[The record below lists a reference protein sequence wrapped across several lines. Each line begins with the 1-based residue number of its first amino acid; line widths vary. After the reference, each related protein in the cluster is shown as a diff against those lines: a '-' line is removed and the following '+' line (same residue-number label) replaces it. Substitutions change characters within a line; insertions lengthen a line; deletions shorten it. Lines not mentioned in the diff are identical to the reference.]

1 MKTLQSFLYRAKCR
15 QIRKKIGF
23 PRAVATGAAVAFLLL
38 GGTVG
43 KLAAAPPETAPAL
56 EISRAAR
63 PWEFLCA
70 VGKRAAIFGNE
81 SGRAEAWVYPLKLF
95 RNFTVTFRTPE
106 GDFPAESM
114 VRTIVARPES
124 TTLRYSGNTF
134 RVNETFFVPV
144 DEPGALIRFEVETEA
159 PLEIIVAWRPDFQL
173 EWPAGLGATYGS
185 WDAALH
191 AFSLGEESK
200 KFAGLVGSPSGIVD
214 SEVFDTNYASSTV
227 DTLRLGVT
235 AKGKDTKTVLIAGS
249 VTGAADAEKTYRK
262 LLEHGAELQSASAKY
277 YADYLKRTV
286 SLTLPDAQLQAAYDW
301 SRVSELQGLVTNP
314 FLGTGLVA
322 GYRTSGESQRPGFAW
337 FCGRD
342 SLWTSFALN
351 SAGDFATTREALTF
365 LTQFQRADGKIPHE
379 IAQTAS
385 LVDWFKN
392 YPYGFASADAT
403 PLFLIAMDDYV
414 RSSGDVAFAKDHWD
428 NLWRAYQ
435 FLQSTYDAGFPKN
448 LGVGH
453 GWVEGGPLLPIKSE
467 LYQSGLAVEA
477 LRSLSEL
484 AKWIGKDAD
493 SKALAEES
501 AKEKAKLNEAYWSVE
516 KKSYAFALDQ
526 SGKRVDEQSVL
537 ATVPM
542 WFGALDAENSKAM
555 IEQLA
560 SRGHATDWGMR
571 IVSPR
576 YANYSAGG
584 YHYGSVWPL
593 FTGWAAV
600 AEYRYHQPNAALQN
614 LRANALLALDGSPG
628 HTTEVLSGDYY
639 QPLVTSSPHQIW
651 SAAMVVSP
659 LLRGMLGLQ
668 VNAAKQTITLS
679 PSLPAD
685 WRSFGVQ
692 NVQAGNTKADFQFT
706 RNAEELVLEVRRTGS
721 GDCEILF
728 QPELS
733 LRAEVQS
740 VELNGR
746 PLPFKLE
753 TNSSDQHLSM
763 RFKAYGGPS
772 TVRVK
777 MRDDFSVSYTSR
789 LPELASG
796 SEGLRILSEAWSNG
810 HDALT
815 VEVEGSA
822 GSTYELAV
830 FNGAQI
836 ASVEGGKLTKAGD
849 GAETLM
855 VTLPGSDPAA
865 TARGT
870 LTIRLGN
877 KAGNAHPKP

>member
-1 MKTLQSFLYRAKCR
+1 MKTLQSFLDRVESR

-23 PRAVATGAAVAFLLL
+23 ASVVAASVVMAFLLL
-38 GGTVG
+38 PEMPD
-43 KLAAAPPETAPAL
+43 KLAAAAAETAPAL
-56 EISRAAR
+56 EISRPAR

-95 RNFTVTFRTPE
+95 RNFSVTFRTPE
-106 GDFPAESM
+106 GNFPAESM
-114 VRTIVARPES
+114 VRTIIARPES
-124 TTLRYSGNTF
+124 TTLLFSGNTF
-134 RVNETFFVPV
+134 RVKETFFVPV

-200 KFAGLVGSPSGIVD
+200 KFAGLVGSPSGVVE
-214 SEVFDTNYASSTV
+214 SKVFDTNYASSTV
-227 DTLRLGVT
+227 DTLKLGVT
-235 AKGKDTKTVLIAGS
+235 AKGKDTKLVVIAGS
-249 VTGAADAEKTYRK
+249 VTGVADAEKTYRT
-262 LLEHGAELQSASAKY
+262 LSEHGAELQSESAKY

-286 SLTLPDAQLQAAYDW
+286 NVTLPDAQLQAAYDW
-301 SRVSELQGLVTNP
+301 SRVSVLQGLVTNP
-314 FLGTGLVA
+314 YLGTGLVA

-337 FCGRD
+337 FFGRD

-351 SAGDFATTREALTF
+351 SAGDFATTREALAF
-365 LTQFQRADGKIPHE
+365 LIRFQRADGKIPHE

-414 RSSGDVAFAKDHWD
+414 RSSGDVNFAKDHWD

-435 FLQSTYDAGFPKN
+435 FLQSTYEAGFPKN

-453 GWVEGGPLLPIKSE
+453 GWIEGGPLLPVKSE

-484 AKWIGKDAD
+484 ANWTGKGVD
-493 SKALAEES
+493 SKALVEAS
-501 AKEKAKLNEAYWSVE
+501 AKEKAKLNQAYWSVE

-542 WFGALDAENSKAM
+542 WFGVLDAENSKAM

-560 SRGHATDWGMR
+560 ARGHATDWGMR
-571 IVSPR
+571 IISPR

-614 LRANALLALDGSPG
+614 LRANASLALDGSPG

-668 VNAAKQTITLS
+668 VDAAKQTITLA

-685 WRSFGVQ
+685 WRTFGVE
-692 NVQAGNTKADFQFT
+692 NVQVGNTKADFYFT
-706 RNAEELVLEVRRTGS
+706 RSAEEIVLDVRRTGS

-753 TNSSDQHLSM
+753 ANSSDQHLITQ
-763 RFKAYGGPS
+763 FKAYGGPS

-777 MRDDFSVSYTSR
+777 MRDDFSVSYTSH
-789 LPELASG
+789 LPELASS
-796 SEGLRILSEAWSNG
+796 SEGLRILSEAWSSG
-810 HDALT
+810 HDVLA
-815 VEVEGSA
+815 VEVEGSS
-822 GSTYELAV
+822 GRSYGLAV

-836 ASVEGGKLTKAGD
+836 ASVEGGKLTKTSD
-849 GAETLM
+849 GAGMLT
-855 VTLPGSDPAA
+855 VTLPGDSAA
-865 TARGT
+865 TARAT
-870 LTIRLGN
+870 LTIHFGS
-877 KAGNAHPKP
+877 KSGNAHPKP

>member
-1 MKTLQSFLYRAKCR
+1 MVKRV
-15 QIRKKIGF
+15 
-23 PRAVATGAAVAFLLL
+23 P
-38 GGTVG
+38 
-43 KLAAAPPETAPAL
+43 AAPAERSPSL
-56 EISRAAR
+56 EISRPAR

-81 SGRAEAWVYPLKLF
+81 SGHVEAWVYPLKLF
-95 RNFTVTFRTPE
+95 RNFSVTFRTAE
-106 GDFPAESM
+106 GEFKAETM
-114 VRTIVARPES
+114 VRTIIARPES
-124 TTLRYSGNTF
+124 TTLIFSGNTF
-134 RVNETFFVPV
+134 RVAETFFVPV
-144 DEPGALIRFEVETEA
+144 DEPGALIRFEVETGS
-159 PLEIIVAWRPDFQL
+159 PLTIIVSLRPDLQL
-173 EWPAGLGATYGS
+173 AWPAGLGATYGG
-185 WDAALH
+185 WNATLH
-191 AFSLGEESK
+191 AFSFGEESK
-200 KFAGLVGSPSGIVD
+200 KFVGLVGSPSGVVE
-214 SEVFDTNYASSTV
+214 SEEFATNYASSTT
-227 DTLRLGVT
+227 DTLQLGVT
-235 AKGKDTKTVLIAGS
+235 DKGKDTKVVVIAGS
-249 VTGAADAEKTYRK
+249 VTGAFDAEKTYRK
-262 LLEHGAELQSASAKY
+262 LVDHGADLQGGSAKY

-286 SLTLPDAQLQAAYDW
+286 NLALPDGQLQAAYDW
-301 SRVSELQGLVTNP
+301 SRVSVLQGVVTNP
-314 FLGTGLVA
+314 YLGTGLVA
-322 GYRTSGESQRPGFAW
+322 GYRTSGEGQRPGFAW
-337 FCGRD
+337 FFGRD

-351 SAGDFATTREALTF
+351 SEGDFATTREALMF
-365 LTQFQRADGKIPHE
+365 LIQFQRADGKIPHE

-414 RSSGDVAFAKDHWD
+414 RSSGDLAFAKDHWD

-435 FLQSTYDAGFPKN
+435 FLQSTYDGGFPKN

-484 AKWIGKDAD
+484 ARWTGKEVDG
-493 SKALAEES
+493 KALAEES
-501 AKEKAKLNEAYWSVE
+501 EKEKANLNETYWSAS
-516 KKSYAFALDQ
+516 KKSYAFALDE

-542 WFGALDAENSKAM
+542 WFGVLDADKSKDM

-560 SRGHATDWGMR
+560 ARDHATDWGMR
-571 IVSPR
+571 IVSPQ
-576 YANYSAGG
+576 YAYYSAGG

-668 VNAAKQTITLS
+668 VHAATQTITLA
-679 PSLPAD
+679 PALPAD
-685 WRSFGVQ
+685 WTTFGVQ
-692 NVQAGNTKADFQFT
+692 NVQAGNAKADFRFA
-706 RNAEELVLEVRRTGS
+706 RSAEELVLEVHRAGA
-721 GDCEILF
+721 GDCEVVF
-728 QPELS
+728 EPELS

-753 TNSSDQHLSM
+753 VNGSDQHLLA

-772 TVRVK
+772 TLHVK
-777 MRDDFSVSYTSR
+777 LRGDFSVSYASR
-789 LPELASG
+789 LPELAS
-796 SEGLRILSEAWSNG
+796 SSAGLRILSEAWSAG
-810 HDALT
+810 HDVLT
-815 VEVEGSA
+815 MELEGSS
-822 GSTYELAV
+822 GRTYELAV
-830 FNGAQI
+830 FNAAQI
-836 ASVEGGKLTKAGD
+836 SGVQGGKLTKSAE
-849 GAETLM
+849 GAETLT
-855 VTLPGSDPAA
+855 VTLTGNDAA
-865 TARGT
+865 SAVRGT
-870 LTIRLGN
+870 LTIHLGS
-877 KAGNAHPKP
+877 KSGNARPKP

>member
-1 MKTLQSFLYRAKCR
+1 MMTLQSLLYPAKSG
-15 QIRKKIGF
+15 QIRRKIGF
-23 PRAVATGAAVAFLLL
+23 QGTLLGTAAAFLLWP
-38 GGTVG
+38 GIAE
-43 KLAAAPPETAPAL
+43 KLTATPAENSASL
-56 EISRAAR
+56 EISRPAR

-70 VGKRAAIFGNE
+70 TGKRAAIFGNE
-81 SGRAEAWVYPLKLF
+81 SGRVEAWVYPLKLF
-95 RNFTVTFRTPE
+95 RNFSVTFRTPE
-106 GDFPAESM
+106 GEFKAESM
-114 VRTIVARPES
+114 VRTIIARPES
-124 TTLRYSGNTF
+124 TTLVFSGNTF
-134 RVNETFFVPV
+134 RVAETFFVPV
-144 DEPGALIRFEVETEA
+144 DEPGALIRFEVETES
-159 PLEIIVAWRPDFQL
+159 PLEISVALQPDLQL

-185 WDAALH
+185 WDANLH
-191 AFSLGEESK
+191 AFSFGEESK
-200 KFAGLVGSPSGIVD
+200 RFVGLVGSPSGVVQ
-214 SEVFDTNYASSTV
+214 SEVFDTNYAASTT
-227 DTLRLGVT
+227 DSLQLGAT
-235 AKGKDTKTVLIAGS
+235 AKGKDTKIVVIAGS

-262 LLEHGAELQSASAKY
+262 LLAHGAELQSDSAKY
-277 YADYLKRTV
+277 YADYLKQTV
-286 SLTLPDAQLQAAYDW
+286 NLSLPDAQLQAAYDW
-301 SRVSELQGLVTNP
+301 SRVSVLQGLVTNP
-314 FLGTGLVA
+314 YLGTGLVA
-322 GYRTSGESQRPGFAW
+322 GYRASGESQRPGFAW
-337 FCGRD
+337 FFGRD

-351 SAGDFATTREALTF
+351 SAGDFATTREALKF
-365 LTQFQRADGKIPHE
+365 LIQFQRADGKIPHE

-403 PLFLIAMDDYV
+403 PLFIIAMDDYV
-414 RSSGDVAFAKDHWD
+414 RSSGDVAFAKDRWD

-435 FLQSTYDAGFPKN
+435 FLQSTYDGGFPKN
-448 LGVGH
+448 FGVGH

-484 AKWIGKDAD
+484 AKWTGKDAD
-493 SKALAEES
+493 SKTLGEES
-501 AKEKAKLNEAYWSVE
+501 AKEQEKLNEAYWSAE

-526 SGKRVDEQSVL
+526 NGRRVDEQSVL

-542 WFGALDAENSKAM
+542 WFGLLDADKAKAM

-560 SRGHATDWGMR
+560 ARAHATDWGMR

-593 FTGWAAV
+593 FTGWAAE

-668 VNAAKQTITLS
+668 VEAATQTITLA

-685 WRSFGVQ
+685 WTHFGMQ
-692 NVQAGNTKADFQFT
+692 NVQAGAARADFHFT
-706 RNAEELVLEVRRTGS
+706 RGAEEMVLEVHRS
-721 GDCEILF
+721 GAGNCEIAF

-753 TNSSDQHLSM
+753 VNGSDQHLVT

-772 TVRVK
+772 TLRVRL
-777 MRDDFSVSYTSR
+777 RGDFSVSYTSR
-789 LPELASG
+789 LPELASS
-796 SEGLRILSEAWSNG
+796 SEGPRILSETWAAG
-810 HDALT
+810 HDVLT
-815 VEVEGSA
+815 AEIEGSGGRA
-822 GSTYELAV
+822 YELAV

-836 ASVEGGKLTKAGD
+836 SGVDGGKLVKSAG
-849 GAETLM
+849 GEEM
-855 VTLPGSDPAA
+855 ISITLPGGESAA
-865 TARGT
+865 PVRGT
-870 LTIRLGN
+870 LTIHFGS
-877 KAGNAHPKP
+877 KSGSAHPKP

>member
-1 MKTLQSFLYRAKCR
+1 MKTLQSFRYRAKCR
-15 QIRKKIGF
+15 QIHRKIGF
-23 PRAVATGAAVAFLLL
+23 LRVVAAGAAAAFLLV
-38 GGTVG
+38 GGTARR
-43 KLAAAPPETAPAL
+43 LAAAPAETAPTL

-81 SGRAEAWVYPLKLF
+81 SGKAEAWVYPLKLF

-106 GDFPAESM
+106 GDFPAETM

-134 RVNETFFVPV
+134 RVKETFFVPV

-159 PLEIIVAWRPDFQL
+159 PLEIIVTWRPDFQL

-185 WDAALH
+185 WNAALH
-191 AFSLGEESK
+191 AFALGEESK
-200 KFAGLVGSPSGIVD
+200 KFAGLVGSPSGVLD

-235 AKGKDTKTVLIAGS
+235 PKGKDTKLVVIAGS
-249 VTGAADAEKTYRK
+249 VTGAGDAEKTYRK
-262 LLEHGAELQSASAKY
+262 LLEHGAELQSESAKY

-286 SLTLPDAQLQAAYDW
+286 SVTLPDAQLQAAYDW
-301 SRVSELQGLVTNP
+301 SRVSVLQGVVTNP
-314 FLGTGLVA
+314 YLGTGLVA

-337 FCGRD
+337 FFGRD

-414 RSSGDVAFAKDHWD
+414 RSSGDVGFAKEHWD

-448 LGVGH
+448 FGVGH

-484 AKWIGKDAD
+484 AKWTGKDAD
-493 SKALAEES
+493 SKTLGEES
-501 AKEKAKLNEAYWSVE
+501 AKEKGKLNEAYWSME

-526 SGKRVDEQSVL
+526 NGNRVDEQSVL

-542 WFGALDAENSKAM
+542 WFGVLDGENSKAM

-560 SRGHATDWGMR
+560 SRAHATDWGMR
-571 IVSPR
+571 IISPR

-668 VNAAKQTITLS
+668 VDAAKQTITLA

-685 WRSFGVQ
+685 WRSFAVQ
-692 NVQAGNTKADFQFT
+692 SVQAGNAKADFEFT
-706 RNAEELVLEVRRTGS
+706 RNAEEMVLEVRRTGS

-753 TNSSDQHLSM
+753 TNSSDQHLM
-763 RFKAYGGPS
+763 TRFKAYGGPS

-777 MRDDFSVSYTSR
+777 MRNDFSVSYASH
-789 LPELASG
+789 LPELASS
-796 SEGLRILSEAWSNG
+796 SEGLRILSEAWSTG
-810 HDALT
+810 QDALT
-815 VEVEGSA
+815 LEVEGSG

-830 FNGAQI
+830 FNGAQV
-836 ASVEGGKLTKAGD
+836 ASVEGGKLMKDRD
-849 GAETLM
+849 GAEILT
-855 VTLPGSDPAA
+855 VTLPGSDSA
-865 TARGT
+865 TPARGT
-870 LTIRLGN
+870 LTIRLGS
-877 KAGNAHPKP
+877 KPGNAHPRP

>member
-1 MKTLQSFLYRAKCR
+1 MKTVQSLLYRAKCR

-23 PRAVATGAAVAFLLL
+23 ARAVGASGAIAFLLL
-38 GGTVG
+38 GGMPD
-43 KLAAAPPETAPAL
+43 KLAAAPAETAPAL
-56 EISRAAR
+56 EISRPAR

-95 RNFTVTFRTPE
+95 RNFSVTFRTPE

-124 TTLRYSGNTF
+124 TTLLFSGNTF
-134 RVNETFFVPV
+134 RVKETFFAPV

-159 PLEIIVAWRPDFQL
+159 PLEIIVGWRPDFQL

-185 WDAALH
+185 WDATLH
-191 AFSLGEESK
+191 AFSLGEESR
-200 KFAGLVGSPSGIVD
+200 KFAGLVGSPSGVVE
-214 SEVFDTNYASSTV
+214 SEVFDTNYASSAI

-235 AKGKDTKTVLIAGS
+235 AKGKDTKLVVIAGS

-262 LLEHGAELQSASAKY
+262 LLEHGAELQSESAKY
-277 YADYLKRTV
+277 YADYLERTV
-286 SLTLPDAQLQAAYDW
+286 NVTLPDAQLQAAYDW
-301 SRVSELQGLVTNP
+301 SRVSVLQGLVTSP
-314 FLGTGLVA
+314 YLGTGLVA
-322 GYRTSGESQRPGFAW
+322 GYRTSGEGQRPGFAW
-337 FCGRD
+337 FFGRD

-351 SAGDFATTREALTF
+351 SAGDFATTRQALTF

-403 PLFLIAMDDYV
+403 PLFLIAIDDYV
-414 RSSGDVAFAKDHWD
+414 RSSGDVSFAKDHWD

-435 FLQSTYDAGFPKN
+435 FLQSTYDAGLPKN
-448 LGVGH
+448 FGVGH

-484 AKWIGKDAD
+484 AKWTGKDAE

-501 AKEKAKLNEAYWSVE
+501 AKEKTKLNEAYWSAE

-542 WFGALDAENSKAM
+542 WFGVLDGENSKAM

-576 YANYSAGG
+576 YTNYSAGG

-651 SAAMVVSP
+651 SAAMVMSP

-668 VNAAKQTITLS
+668 VDAAKQTITLA

-692 NVQAGNTKADFQFT
+692 NVQAGNTKADFHFT
-706 RNAEELVLEVRRTGS
+706 RNAEEIVLEVRRNGS

-753 TNSSDQHLSM
+753 ANSSDQHLM
-763 RFKAYGGPS
+763 TRFKAYGGPS
-772 TVRVK
+772 TVRVRL
-777 MRDDFSVSYTSR
+777 RDDFSVSYTSR
-789 LPELASG
+789 LPELANISD
-796 SEGLRILSEAWSNG
+796 GLRILSEAWSNG

-815 VEVEGSA
+815 VELEGS
-822 GSTYELAV
+822 GGRTYELAV
-830 FNGAQI
+830 FNDAQI
-836 ASVEGGKLTKAGD
+836 AGVDGGKLTKASD
-849 GAETLM
+849 GTEMLT
-855 VTLPGSDPAA
+855 VTLPGTDSSVAA
-865 TARGT
+865 HGT
-870 LTIRLGN
+870 LTIHFGSTS
-877 KAGNAHPKP
+877 GNARPKP

>member
-1 MKTLQSFLYRAKCR
+1 MMTLPSVHDPAKSG
-15 QIRKKIGF
+15 QIRKKRAF
-23 PRAVATGAAVAFLLL
+23 PGTLGGAAMALVLM
-38 GGTVG
+38 GGLPV
-43 KLAAAPPETAPAL
+43 KSIAVPAETAPAL
-56 EISRAAR
+56 EISRPAR

-95 RNFTVTFRTPE
+95 RNFSVTFRTGE

-114 VRTIVARPES
+114 VRTIIARPES
-124 TTLRYSGNTF
+124 TTLLFSGNTF
-134 RVNETFFVPV
+134 QVKETFFVPV

-159 PLEIIVAWRPDFQL
+159 PLEIVVAWRPDFQL

-200 KFAGLVGSPSGIVD
+200 KFVGLVGSPSGVVE

-235 AKGKDTKTVLIAGS
+235 AKGNDTKLVVMAGS
-249 VTGAADAEKTYRK
+249 VTGAADAEKAYRR
-262 LLEHGAELQSASAKY
+262 LLDHGAELQRESAKY

-286 SLTLPDAQLQAAYDW
+286 SVSLPDAQLQAAYDW
-301 SRVSELQGLVTNP
+301 SRVSVVQGLVANP
-314 FLGTGLVA
+314 YLGTGLVA

-337 FCGRD
+337 FFGRD
-342 SLWTSFALN
+342 SLWISFALN

-365 LTQFQRADGKIPHE
+365 LMQFQRADGKIPHE

-414 RSSGDVAFAKDHWD
+414 RSSGDAAFAKDHWD

-448 LGVGH
+448 FGVGH
-453 GWVEGGPLLPIKSE
+453 GWVEGGPLLPVKSE

-484 AKWIGKDAD
+484 AKWTGKDAD
-493 SKALAEES
+493 GKALGEES
-501 AKEKAKLNEAYWSVE
+501 AKEKAKLNEVYWSAE

-542 WFGALDAENSKAM
+542 WFGVLEAENSKAM

-668 VNAAKQTITLS
+668 VDAAKQTITLA

-685 WRSFGVQ
+685 WSSFAVQ
-692 NVQAGNTKADFQFT
+692 NVQAGNTKADFHFT
-706 RNAEELVLEVRRTGS
+706 RSAEEIVLEVRRTGS

-753 TNSSDQHLSM
+753 ANSSDQHLM
-763 RFKAYGGPS
+763 TRFKAYGGPS
-772 TVRVK
+772 TVRVRL
-777 MRDDFSVSYTSR
+777 RDDFSVSYTSH
-789 LPELASG
+789 LPELASS
-796 SEGLRILSEAWSNG
+796 SEGLRILSQAWSSG

-815 VEVEGSA
+815 VELEGSA
-822 GSTYELAV
+822 GKTYELAV

-836 ASVEGGKLTKAGD
+836 ASVDGGKLTKASN
-849 GAETLM
+849 GAEMLT
-855 VTLPGSDPAA
+855 VTLAGSDSAA
-865 TARGT
+865 TARAT
-870 LTIRLGN
+870 LTIHLGS
-877 KAGNAHPKP
+877 KSGNAHPKQ

>member
-1 MKTLQSFLYRAKCR
+1 MKTLQSFLYRVKSR
-15 QIRKKIGF
+15 QISKKIGF
-23 PRAVATGAAVAFLLL
+23 ASVVAASIAMAFLLL
-38 GGTVG
+38 PEMPDT
-43 KLAAAPPETAPAL
+43 LAAATAETAPAL
-56 EISRAAR
+56 EISRPAR

-95 RNFTVTFRTPE
+95 RNFSVTFRTPE
-106 GDFPAESM
+106 GNFPAESM
-114 VRTIVARPES
+114 VRAIIARPES
-124 TTLRYSGNTF
+124 TALLFSGNTF
-134 RVNETFFVPV
+134 RVKETFFVPV

-200 KFAGLVGSPSGIVD
+200 KFVGLVGSPSGVVE

-227 DTLRLGVT
+227 DTLKLGVT
-235 AKGKDTKTVLIAGS
+235 AKGKDTKLVVIAGS
-249 VTGAADAEKTYRK
+249 VTGVADAEKTYRT
-262 LLEHGAELQSASAKY
+262 LLEHGAELQSESAKY

-286 SLTLPDAQLQAAYDW
+286 NVTLPDAQLQAAYDW
-301 SRVSELQGLVTNP
+301 SRVSVLQGLVTNP
-314 FLGTGLVA
+314 YLGTGLVA

-337 FCGRD
+337 FFGRD

-365 LTQFQRADGKIPHE
+365 LVQFQRADGKIPHE

-414 RSSGDVAFAKDHWD
+414 RSSGDVNFAKDHWD

-484 AKWIGKDAD
+484 ANWTGKGLDG
-493 SKALAEES
+493 KALAEES
-501 AKEKAKLNEAYWSVE
+501 TKEKAKLNEAYWSVE

-526 SGKRVDEQSVL
+526 NGKRVDEQSVL

-542 WFGALDAENSKAM
+542 WFGVLDAENSKAM

-560 SRGHATDWGMR
+560 ARGHATDWGMR
-571 IVSPR
+571 IISPR

-668 VNAAKQTITLS
+668 VDAAKQTITLA

-685 WRSFGVQ
+685 WRSFGVE
-692 NVQAGNTKADFQFT
+692 NVQAGNTKADFHFT
-706 RNAEELVLEVRRTGS
+706 RSAEEIVLEVRRTGS

-753 TNSSDQHLSM
+753 ANSSDQHLVT

-777 MRDDFSVSYTSR
+777 MLDDFSVSYTSS
-789 LPELASG
+789 LPELARS
-796 SEGLRILSEAWSNG
+796 SAGLRILSEAWSTG

-815 VEVEGSA
+815 VEVEGSGGGA
-822 GSTYELAV
+822 YQLAV

-836 ASVEGGKLTKAGD
+836 SGVDGGKLTKDSD
-849 GAETLM
+849 GAETLA
-855 VTLPGSDPAA
+855 VTLPGSDSGA
-865 TARGT
+865 TGRAT
-870 LTIRLGN
+870 LTIHLGG
-877 KAGNAHPKP
+877 KSGNAHPKP

>member
-1 MKTLQSFLYRAKCR
+1 MKTLQSFLYRGKSR
-15 QIRKKIGF
+15 QLRKKIGF
-23 PRAVATGAAVAFLLL
+23 ASVVVASAATAFSLL
-38 GGTVG
+38 VG
-43 KLAAAPPETAPAL
+43 MPDKLAAAPAETAAAL
-56 EISRAAR
+56 EISRPAR

-95 RNFTVTFRTPE
+95 RNLSVTFRTPE

-114 VRTIVARPES
+114 VRTIIARPES
-124 TTLRYSGNTF
+124 TTLMFSANTF
-134 RVNETFFVPV
+134 LVRETFFVPV

-159 PLEIIVAWRPDFQL
+159 PLEIVVGWRPDFQL

-200 KFAGLVGSPSGIVD
+200 KFAGLVGSPSGVVE
-214 SEVFDTNYASSTV
+214 SEVFDTNYASSTI

-235 AKGKDTKTVLIAGS
+235 VKGKDTKLVVIAGS

-262 LLEHGAELQSASAKY
+262 LLEHGAELQSNSEKY

-286 SLTLPDAQLQAAYDW
+286 NVTLPDAQLQAAYDW
-301 SRVSELQGLVTNP
+301 SRVSVLQGLVTNP
-314 FLGTGLVA
+314 YMGTGLVA

-337 FCGRD
+337 FFGRD

-351 SAGDFATTREALTF
+351 SVGDFATTRQALTF

-414 RSSGDVAFAKDHWD
+414 RSSGDVSFAKDHWD

-435 FLQSTYDAGFPKN
+435 FLQSTYEAGFPKN
-448 LGVGH
+448 FGVGH

-484 AKWIGKDAD
+484 AKWTGKDAE
-493 SKALAEES
+493 SKALEEES
-501 AKEKAKLNEAYWSVE
+501 AKEQTKLNEAYWSAE

-542 WFGALDAENSKAM
+542 WFGVLDAENSKAM

-560 SRGHATDWGMR
+560 GRGHATDWGMR

-651 SAAMVVSP
+651 SAAMVVTP

-668 VNAAKQTITLS
+668 VDAAKQTITLA

-692 NVQAGNTKADFQFT
+692 NVQAGNTNADFHFT
-706 RNAEELVLEVRRTGS
+706 RNAEEIVLEVRRTGS
-721 GDCEILF
+721 GDCEIQF

-746 PLPFKLE
+746 PLPYKLE
-753 TNSSDQHLSM
+753 ANSSDQHLM
-763 RFKAYGGPS
+763 TRFKAYGGPS
-772 TVRVK
+772 TVRVRL
-777 MRDDFSVSYTSR
+777 RDDFSVSYTSR
-789 LPELASG
+789 LPELASS
-796 SEGLRILSEAWSNG
+796 SEGLRILSVAWSSG
-810 HDALT
+810 HDVLT
-815 VEVEGSA
+815 LELEGS
-822 GSTYELAV
+822 GGRTYQLAV
-830 FNGAQI
+830 FNGGQI
-836 ASVEGGKLTKAGD
+836 ASVEGGKLTKASD
-849 GAETLM
+849 GTEMLTVA
-855 VTLPGSDPAA
+855 LPGTDSAAA
-865 TARGT
+865 TRLT
-870 LTIRLGN
+870 LNIHFGG
-877 KAGNAHPKP
+877 KSGNAHPKP